1 MYTPQQAPQYPRLLA
16 VLLLSLCLLLIGG
29 CQSENSTS
37 TATDLRITATSI
49 ADGASQVG
57 TTPDISFT
65 FSEPLD
71 TATVNIASFILSD
84 ANGLPVSG
92 NITLNADRTVAT
104 FVPDTP
110 LAGKGL
116 YVATLT
122 TAIRAT
128 NGNRL
133 AADYSLVFNT
143 GAWTVQAGTTG
154 DESIEAMTADQS
166 NIYLAG
172 QTTGSPDGTANT
184 GGRDALIVV
193 YGINGMRSWT
203 RLLGTGADDIAHA
216 VAVDGQSNLYV
227 AGETAGALA
236 PGVTAQGRDLFL
248 AKFDREGNLLWA
260 RQYGSPG
267 DDIALDMA
275 LDSNGN
281 VYLAGKTN
289 GSLDGITTASGDD
302 GFLIK
307 LDADGNPLWTRQ
319 IASTAGTETAQAV
332 AIDANGQACVTG
344 STTGDLDGNTATGLN
359 DIFLTCYDTNGTR
372 LWLTM
377 LRSLPNGITT
387 ELSAENARAITI
399 DGTGN
404 LYITGDRYAPFDSKG
419 GIEMLVAKFDARGN
433 SVWVEIP
440 VNAGNDLANDLLLDD
455 QGNLYVAGQSD
466 GTFDGQSSA
475 GADDIILM
483 KYGSDGTQQWIR
495 QSGSAG
501 FDVPLAMTRTADGQ
515 ILLGG
520 QTDGALDGNTVIG
533 GTDLFI
539 RLYAPDGSL
548 R

>member
-1 MYTPQQAPQYPRLLA
+1 MYTSQQALHYPRSLA
-16 VLLLSLCLLLIGG
+16 GLLLSLCLLLIGG

-37 TATDLRITATSI
+37 TAADLRITATSI

-154 DESIEAMTADQS
+154 DESIESMTADQG

-184 GGRDALIVV
+184 GGKDALIVV
-193 YGINGMRSWT
+193 YGINGMRSRT
-203 RLLGTGADDIAHA
+203 HLLGTGADDIAHA

-227 AGETAGALA
+227 AGETAGALE
-236 PGVTAQGRDLFL
+236 PGITAQGRDLFL
-248 AKFDREGNLLWA
+248 AKFDREGNHLWT

-267 DDIALDMA
+267 DDVALDMA
-275 LDSNGN
+275 LDGNDN

-289 GSLDGITTASGDD
+289 GSLDGTTTASGDD

-344 STTGDLDGNTATGLN
+344 STTGDLDGNAASGLN
-359 DIFLTCYDTNGTR
+359 DIFLACYDTNGTR
-372 LWLTM
+372 LWLSM
-377 LRSLPNGITT
+377 IRRLPNGITT

-404 LYITGDRYAPFDSKG
+404 LYIAGDRLDPFDPKN
-419 GIEMLVAKFDARGN
+419 GIEMLIAKFDASGN

-466 GTFDGQSSA
+466 GTFAGQSSA

-483 KYGSDGTQQWIR
+483 KYGSDGTQQWIH

-501 FDVPLAMTRTADGQ
+501 FDVPLAMTRTADGL
-515 ILLGG
+515 ILVGG